1 MIPAYCPDQAPP
13 GEKAVYAALASSVGT
28 QNWIVLHS
36 LAIAEHV
43 RQAEGEADF
52 VIIIPGQ
59 GVLVIEV
66 KSHQAIARLDDG
78 RWKLG
83 SNAPTTRSPFQQASE
98 AMHSLR
104 EYLER
109 KNVDLRSVPVCASV
123 WFTAVRAR
131 TMLAPSPEW
140 HPWQVM
146 DSEDLTTSPASAVIR
161 TLAAGAAHLNE
172 KLTGFS
178 HGGVP
183 LDQRAAERLAAALRP
198 RVEMASVPGDRRRN
212 REQQLLSFID
222 EQYSALDS
230 MQDNNAVLFT
240 GPAGSGKTLLALEA
254 ARRESAVGHSG
265 RLFCFNHFLSRKLA
279 SDTRDISG
287 VSVATFHQE
296 LLRLA
301 DVRVPSSPNPDFW
314 NRELPDRALEALLD
328 DPMEPASDFLI
339 IDEIQDIASE
349 PYLDV
354 LDLMVVGGL
363 KEGRVLFFGD
373 FERQAIFESGDGREL
388 LRQRISGLATHRLT
402 VNCRNLPRIGT
413 TVNIFSRLKPGY
425 QRFRRQDDGT
435 DPLFVPYASTAEQSS
450 KLVDAVR
457 NLRDEG
463 FGLDEILILSPLRS
477 DSTAETT
484 GDPWLRQVL
493 KPAADETPRP
503 GQLRYSTIQR
513 FKGLESPAVVLTDLD
528 HRLVPNFESLLYVGL
543 TRATDRLIALIE
555 RDTLRLSLGG
565 TG

>member
-13 GEKAVYAALASSVGT
+13 GEKAVYAALASSAGT
-28 QNWIVLHS
+28 QNWIALHS

-52 VIIIPGQ
+52 VVIIPGQ

-66 KSHQAIARLDDG
+66 KSHQTIARLADG
-78 RWKLG
+78 RWRLG
-83 SNAPTTRSPFQQASE
+83 SRAPTMRSPFQQASE

-104 EYLER
+104 EYLKR
-109 KNVDLRSVPVCASV
+109 KNVDLRSVPVCAAV

-140 HPWQVM
+140 HPWQVL
-146 DSEDLTTSPASAVIR
+146 DSEDLTTGPASAIVR
-161 TLAAGAAHLNE
+161 TLAAGAAHLND
-172 KLTGFS
+172 KMPGFS
-178 HGGVP
+178 YGGTP
-183 LDQRAAERLAAALRP
+183 FDQRAAERVAAALRP

-212 REQQLLSFID
+212 RDEQLLSFID

-254 ARRESAVGHSG
+254 ARRESAIGHSG
-265 RLFCFNHFLSRKLA
+265 RLFCFNRFLGHKLT
-279 SDTRDISG
+279 SDIGDIPG
-287 VSVATFHQE
+287 VRVATFHQE

-301 DVRVPSSPNPDFW
+301 GVKGPNSPAQDFW
-314 NRELPDRALEALLD
+314 NSELPDRALDALLN

-339 IDEIQDIASE
+339 IDEIQDIARDS
-349 PYLDV
+349 YLDV
-354 LDLMVVGGL
+354 VDLMVVGGL

-373 FERQAIFESGDGREL
+373 FERQALFESGDGREL
-388 LRQRISGLATHRLT
+388 LRQRIPGLAAHRLT

-413 TVNIFSRLKPGY
+413 TVNIFSKLKPGY

-435 DPLFVPYASTAEQSS
+435 DPSFVPCASGAEQSS
-450 KLVDAVR
+450 KLVAAVR
-457 NLRDEG
+457 SLRAEG

-477 DSTAETT
+477 GSTAETT
-484 GDPWLRQVL
+484 SDPWLRQIL
-493 KPAADETPRP
+493 RPAADEAPRP
-503 GQLRYSTIQR
+503 RQLRYSTIQR

-543 TRATDRLIALIE
+543 TRATDRLVALIE
-555 RDTLRLSLGG
+555 RETLRLSLGG